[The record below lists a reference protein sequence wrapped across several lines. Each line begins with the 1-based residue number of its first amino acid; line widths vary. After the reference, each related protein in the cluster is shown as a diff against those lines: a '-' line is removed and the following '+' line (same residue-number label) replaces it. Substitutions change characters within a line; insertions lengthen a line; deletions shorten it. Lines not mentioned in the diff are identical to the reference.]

1 MKLTNYI
8 RDAYVNQAMNDV
20 PSVDYYEQYRA
31 LVTKFVVGS
40 LPKEV
45 RAIWDNP
52 KLRAF
57 VKTSYWHRG
66 VTTVYIPYAESSEV
80 FTPTP
85 EQQGELDALV
95 LLLKEQDATHSALR
109 GKLRGAA
116 YSCTTRKALA
126 ELLPE
131 FVDYLPGEFE
141 VTTRRVPVIANLMSD
156 MVKAGWPKGKQEAAA
171 AP

>member
-8 RDAYVNQAMNDV
+8 RDAYIKQAMNDL
-20 PSVDYYEQYRA
+20 PTVDYEEQYRA
-31 LVTKFVVGS
+31 LVSKFAVEY

-57 VKTSYWHRG
+57 VNTAYWQRG
-66 VTTVYIPYAESSEV
+66 IITVYIPCDKNSGV

-85 EQQGELDALV
+85 KQQEELDALT
-95 LLLKEQDATHSALR
+95 LLRKEQNATHAALR
-109 GKLRGAA
+109 EKLRGAA
-116 YSCTTRKALA
+116 YACTTRKALA

-156 MVKAGWPKGKQEAAA
+156 MVKAGWPKDKKVATAAA
-171 AP
+171 